1 MKESTYNG
9 EQTRAKMRQ
18 IVASHCLLRGVDV
31 RLSAGGESSV
41 YFDCKRATLR
51 GDFLPLFADWILDE
65 ARPRLSPA
73 PRAVGGPTLGAD
85 FIVAAVVV
93 RAAQRGIDLTF
104 GAIAR
109 KEPKQHGVKNRI
121 ENEPE
126 SPSPILIVEDV
137 ITTGGSIA
145 RACDEFLA
153 AGHSIAG
160 IAALVDREA
169 GGREALAQKYDAPV
183 FALFQKSEFE

>member
-1 MKESTYNG
+1 MKQALEG
-9 EQTRAKMRQ
+9 AAARKAMRD
-18 IVASHCLLRGVDV
+18 IVASRCLLRGGAT
-31 RLSAGGESSV
+31 RLSAGGESSL
-41 YFDCKRATLR
+41 YFDCKRATLC

-65 ARPRLSPA
+65 VRPRLAPA
-73 PRAVGGPTLGAD
+73 PRAIGGPTLGAD

-104 GAIAR
+104 GAVAR
-109 KEPKQHGVKNRI
+109 KEPKSHGTQNRI
-121 ENEPE
+121 ENEPP
-126 SPSPILIVEDV
+126 SPSRILIVEDV
-137 ITTGGSIA
+137 VTTGGSIA

-169 GGREALAQKYDAPV
+169 GGREALEQKYLAPV